1 MTPPPF
7 APGTSLGPL
16 ADEVEA
22 ALGEIDRDRAVARL
36 WARDHTLWADGPG
49 EIADRLGWLTVAGDM
64 LARVPEIE
72 AFAAEAAAAGVRDA
86 VLLGMGGSSLAAGVF
101 ASAAGGAAGR
111 PRLTVLDTTDP
122 AAIAALRARLD
133 LDRTLFVA
141 ASKSGTTI
149 ETVSHL
155 AYCWGLAPDGARF
168 AAVTDPGTPLAEL
181 ARERG
186 FRRLF
191 ENPPDVG
198 GRYSALS
205 YFGLAPAALAG
216 ADAAALLR
224 GGLAMAEAC
233 RAPAA
238 RNPGALL
245 GAAMGAAA
253 RAGRDK
259 LTLVLPPALA
269 PLGGWIEQLVA
280 ESTGKDGRG
289 VLPVEGEPIG
299 PPGVYG
305 ADRLFVAL
313 SAAGAGGAGAGLAPG
328 LEALARA
335 GHPVVALPPAAGGG
349 AAPIAEAL
357 GGECFR
363 WEFATAVACRLLGVH
378 PFDQPNVQQAK
389 DATARILGGSAA
401 DPSALAPAEALAG
414 AAEGGY
420 VALQAFLPP
429 SAAHDEALAAARL
442 RLRERHRVAVT
453 AGYGPRFLHS
463 TGQLHK
469 GGPARGVFVQIA
481 GDDPVDVP
489 IPGAGYGFARLK
501 QAQALGDLDALRAL
515 GRPVAR
521 IAPDG
526 LAALGA

>member
-1 MTPPPF
+1 MTPRSEPF
-7 APGTSLGPL
+7 GPGTRLGAL
-16 ADEVEA
+16 APAVEA
-22 ALGEIDRDRAVARL
+22 ALGELDGGRAVGRL
-36 WARDHTLWADGPG
+36 WARDHTLWADAPD

-64 LARVPEIE
+64 LPRVPGLE
-72 AFAAEAAAAGVRDA
+72 AFAAEAAAEGVRDV

-101 ASAAGGAAGR
+101 ASIAGGPAGGGA
-111 PRLTVLDTTDP
+111 RLTVLDTTDP

-168 AAVTDPGTPLAEL
+168 AAVTDPGTPLAAL

-205 YFGLAPAALAG
+205 YFGLAPAVLAG
-216 ADAAALLR
+216 ADAAAPLR

-238 RNPGALL
+238 RNPGAWL

-259 LTLVLPPALA
+259 LTLVLPPALS

-280 ESTGKDGRG
+280 ESTGKDGLG
-289 VLPVEGEPIG
+289 ILPVEGEPIG
-299 PPGVYG
+299 PPEVYG
-305 ADRLFVAL
+305 GDRLFVAI
-313 SAAGAGGAGAGLAPG
+313 GGGDRLAPG

-335 GHPVVALPPAAGGG
+335 GHPVVALPFGGADGEASAGGR
-349 AAPIAEAL
+349 L

-363 WEFATAVACRLLGVH
+363 WEFATAVASCLLGVH
-378 PFDQPNVQQAK
+378 PFDQPDVQRAK
-389 DATARILGGSAA
+389 DATARILGGAA
-401 DPSALAPAEALAG
+401 AEASTPPPEEALAG
-414 AAEGGY
+414 LVPGGY
-420 VALQAFLPP
+420 AALLAFLPP
-429 SAAHDEALAAARL
+429 SPAHDEALAAARL
-442 RLRERHRVAVT
+442 RLRARFRAAVT
-453 AGYGPRFLHS
+453 VGYGPRFLHS

-469 GGPARGVFVQIA
+469 GGAPNGVFVQIV
-481 GDDPVDVP
+481 GDDPEDVA

-501 QAQALGDLDALRAL
+501 QAQALGDLDALRGL
-515 GRPVAR
+515 GRRVAR

>member
-1 MTPPPF
+1 MTPPHEPF
-7 APGTSLGPL
+7 GPGTNLGAL
-16 ADEVEA
+16 APAVEA
-22 ALGEIDRDRAVARL
+22 ALGELDRARAVERL
-36 WARDHTLWADGPG
+36 WARDHTLWADAPG

-64 LARVPEIE
+64 LAHVPRLE

-101 ASAAGGAAGR
+101 ASVAGSAGG

-168 AAVTDPGTPLAEL
+168 AAVTDPGTPLAAL

-205 YFGLAPAALAG
+205 YFGLAPAVLAG

-238 RNPGALL
+238 RNPGAWL
-245 GAAMGAAA
+245 GAAMAAAA

-280 ESTGKDGRG
+280 ESTGKDGLG

-299 PPGVYG
+299 PPEVYG
-305 ADRLFVAL
+305 DDRLFVAI
-313 SAAGAGGAGAGLAPG
+313 GGGGRLAPG
-328 LEALARA
+328 LDALARA
-335 GHPVVALPPAAGGG
+335 GHPVAALPFG
-349 AAPIAEAL
+349 AADGEAPAGEGL

-363 WEFATAVACRLLGVH
+363 WEFATAVASHLLGVH
-378 PFDQPNVQQAK
+378 PFDQPDVQRAK
-389 DATARILGGSAA
+389 DATARILGGAA
-401 DPSALAPAEALAG
+401 PDASTPTPADALAG
-414 AAEGGY
+414 AGPGDY
-420 VALQAFLPP
+420 VALLAFLPP
-429 SAAHDEALAAARL
+429 SPAHDEALAAVRL
-442 RLRERHRVAVT
+442 RLRARRRVAVT

-469 GGPARGVFVQIA
+469 GGPPNGVFVQIV
-481 GDDPVDVP
+481 GDDPEDVA

-501 QAQALGDLDALRAL
+501 QAQALGDLDALRGL
-515 GRPVAR
+515 GRRVAR